1 MASETIAKPPIL
13 IERCSFC
20 GSTNIAHHIE
30 VNQTADAG
38 RIGLSY
44 HTRFLILGT
53 EKLFAD
59 LCDTCG
65 SVLRLSVDTPG
76 KKWVTK

>member
-1 MASETIAKPPIL
+1 MASENRAKPPVL
-13 IERCSFC
+13 VDRCSYC
-20 GSTNIAHHIE
+20 GNTSIVRHIE
-30 VNQTADAG
+30 VTQTADAG

-44 HTRFLILGT
+44 HTSFLILGT

-65 SVLRLSVDTPG
+65 SVIRIAVDTPA